1 MHESAEHGYLDGMI
15 KGVSLVRALNTRLNE
30 EGKQDM
36 ILQMSGDLELL
47 SLLLQK
53 YELVS
58 EEEYEYLSVRADEEW
73 ENSHEPVPA
82 SAFAGIFGNIGLSPN
97 RMFDKGMKLSGS
109 LDREREL
116 RIRLLEKLSEE
127 CEDELYNEVAMGLDD
142 ELFQRLLKKY
152 GIQ

>member
-1 MHESAEHGYLDGMI
+1 MVSCTVRTARI
-15 KGVSLVRALNTRLNE
+15 KTST
-30 EGKQDM
+30 
-36 ILQMSGDLELL
+36 
-47 SLLLQK
+47 
-53 YELVS
+53 
-58 EEEYEYLSVRADEEW
+58 
-73 ENSHEPVPA
+73 A
-82 SAFAGIFGNIGLSPN
+82 SAVTIHIPFFSPDKI
-97 RMFDKGMKLSGS
+97 FDKGMKLPGS